1 MNVGR
6 TIAVALL
13 GFLFM
18 LFVAIDLV
26 VFGVVALNS
35 VVVTVLPVIG
45 LVLGIVLGIM
55 AGKRQTSAEAGD
67 DTGPAALADA

>member
-6 TIAVALL
+6 TIALALL

-35 VVVTVLPVIG
+35 VVVTILPVIG

-55 AGKRQTSAEAGD
+55 ASKRQTSAEAGD
-67 DTGPAALADA
+67 DTGPATLADT

>member
-6 TIAVALL
+6 TIAVAVL

-18 LFVAIDLV
+18 LFVAVDLV
-26 VFGVVALNS
+26 VFGVIAMNSAL
-35 VVVTVLPVIG
+35 VTILPLIG
-45 LVLGIVLGIM
+45 LVLGILLGVM
-55 AGKRQTSAEAGD
+55 AGKRQSAGP